1 MVQKI
6 SNQCLQLD
14 NRQKLVI
21 GVWSDFLPSKD
32 RTQVKSRV
40 YCDLSIL
47 DEPRKKISKIRFL
60 FKASDVVINGK

>member
-14 NRQKLVI
+14 NRQKSVI
-21 GVWSDFLPSKD
+21 GVWSDFLLSTD
-32 RTQVKSRV
+32 RRQIKSRV
-40 YCDLSIL
+40 YFDLSIL
-47 DEPRKKISKIRFL
+47 DEPRKKSKTKFL

>member
-14 NRQKLVI
+14 NRQKSVI
-21 GVWSDFLPSKD
+21 GVWSDFLPSID

-40 YCDLSIL
+40 YFDLSML
-47 DEPRKKISKIRFL
+47 DELRKNYRKLIFFSKQVML
-60 FKASDVVINGK
+60 